1 VEYGMS
7 QGSGRKLK
15 LMVVDDERDNLDLL
29 YRTFRKEFQV
39 HRADSGIKA
48 LEVLEQQGEMAIII
62 SDQRMPEMNGTEFLE
77 KTVEQFPD
85 TIRILL
91 TGYTDVEDLVDAIN
105 AGKVFK
111 YIVKPWTPT
120 DLKAVVEQAAETYK
134 VIKKRTNELR
144 RSLRRESLMNG
155 VMSAIRESLDYGS
168 MLQTIVETIG
178 SNFDASYAQLR
189 PVEEN
194 NLTQE
199 DFSYQAP
206 DEEANPNQN
215 STSLSNDLVQE
226 VLETGQTKVRD
237 SQDEKNPYQQLIV
250 PLTYQKDVL
259 AILSLCQYGDFS
271 DRPQA
276 DRSPWEKEDIQLIEN
291 LVGQAALALSQAKL
305 YQRATELAQ
314 QLRLELEVA
323 RKVQMGLLRQSW
335 PEIGSVKVQAC
346 CYPARE
352 VGGDFFEVYVQP
364 QGDLWVAVG
373 DVSGK
378 GVPAALFMASAISVL
393 RRELSQE
400 GSLEPDVVMGN
411 LNSSLIEDL
420 ASNNRFI
427 TMALA
432 RYRPSTGDLV
442 YTSAGHVYPIVWSHK
457 TVIEQLASPKGK
469 VTIEPNLLKA
479 RGIPV
484 GILPVWKGKAGQV
497 QLHPGDVLLLI
508 SDGITE
514 AKDPEH
520 LDDGRMLNEDGLW
533 RLLTKQDG
541 PLSLT
546 TLLDN
551 IRADNTI
558 QEDDQTI
565 LSLEVL

>member
-48 LEVLEQQGEMAIII
+48 LEVLEQQEEMAIII

-335 PEIGSVKVQAC
+335 PEIESVKVQAC

-427 TMALA
+427 TMVLA

-520 LDDGRMLNEDGLW
+520 LNDGRMLNEDGLW